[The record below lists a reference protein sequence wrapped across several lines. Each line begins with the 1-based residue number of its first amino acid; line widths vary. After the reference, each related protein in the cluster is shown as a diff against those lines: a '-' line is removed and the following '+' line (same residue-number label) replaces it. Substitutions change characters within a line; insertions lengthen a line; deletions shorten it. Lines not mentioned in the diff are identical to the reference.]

1 MPQAVRPT
9 CTLHYEDTG
18 GEGPALVFLHGWCD
32 GSPSWAAMLEAFA
45 GRYRCIAPDMRGHG
59 RSEQPRDHGYSLEAL
74 SNDVVAVC
82 AAAGVTNPVLIGHS
96 YGGLLAALTADR
108 YPGFPRA
115 IVVEDQALDLRP
127 LRARLKE
134 LEPRIFSPEG
144 HLPFRMQFFDSMVS
158 PAMPDLGRA
167 LIGGL
172 KEATPVDVGQ
182 ALWSQ
187 LFALTENEV
196 AAFSAALCEAL
207 ELQPSLVLHA
217 EDDEAY
223 FREVRAAS
231 PGTAVEVIPGGHWIH
246 LERPEE
252 FEAAVRRFLASVGV

>member
-1 MPQAVRPT
+1 MPQAIRPT

-18 GEGPALVFLHGWCD
+18 GEGPPLVFLHGWCD
-32 GSPSWAAMLEAFA
+32 GSQSWSAMLKAFA
-45 GRYRCIAPDMRGHG
+45 GEYRCLAPDMRGHA

-82 AAAGVTNPVLIGHS
+82 EAAAVTDPVIIGHS

-134 LEPRIFSPEG
+134 LEPVIFSADG

-158 PAMPDLGRA
+158 PAMPDSGRA
-167 LIGGL
+167 LIGQL
-172 KEATPVDVGQ
+172 KEATPVATGQ

-196 AAFSAALCEAL
+196 AAFSAALVEAL

-217 EDDEAY
+217 EEDDAY
-223 FREVRAAS
+223 FREVHAAS
-231 PGTAVEVIPGGHWIH
+231 PDAVVEVIPGGHWIH

-252 FEAAVRRFLASVGV
+252 FEAAVRRFLVTLGV